1 MNIPTMIGERAA
13 SRVNLPSNST
23 RRTSADFARAITLA
37 EFGWRNGKMLDQADF
52 RDRAPGRFPA
62 LAPEARPR

>member
-1 MNIPTMIGERAA
+1 MSITTSG
-13 SRVNLPSNST
+13 SRRSSRTDRPFNPG

-52 RDRAPGRFPA
+52 RDRPPA
-62 LAPEARPR
+62 RIPTPAPEARSR